1 MLRILWNLW
10 IAADIETPSISW
22 SSFNLYVPVYQVKD
36 WGTMSW
42 SSFSIIELAS
52 SVYLRYK
59 MNELIYSIE
68 FYSFLFNCQINLL
81 PQRLLQEAQLINAR
95 LQVALYRKL
104 FRYDLHELRPGVRLL
119 ALQGSIVG
127 WFTIAFRENWEE
139 SCFFTMSLFT
149 ELHFHLQISL
159 KFIDFLYQML

>member
-1 MLRILWNLW
+1 MNSSGYRNAVYILKL
-10 IAADIETPSISW
+10 IQSICTGISGERLKH
-22 SSFNLYVPVYQVKD
+22 NELKQ
-36 WGTMSW
+36 
-42 SSFSIIELAS
+42 FSIIELAS

-159 KFIDFLYQML
+159 KFIDFLNQML

>member
-1 MLRILWNLW
+1 MNSSGYRNAVYILKL
-10 IAADIETPSISW
+10 IQPICPSISGERLKR
-22 SSFNLYVPVYQVKD
+22 NELKQL
-36 WGTMSW
+36 
-42 SSFSIIELAS
+42 SIIELAS

-104 FRYDLHELRPGVRLL
+104 FRYDLHELRPRVRLL

-159 KFIDFLYQML
+159 KFIDFLNQML